1 MKGSD
6 DMIKM
11 ADKWLRAILAGFMIG
26 AGGTLFLSVEN
37 RYMGSFL
44 FGIGLFTI
52 LVFKLSLFTGK
63 VGYAVQQ
70 KPSYLVDLAIIWA
83 GNLIGTVGVGL
94 MMLQTR
100 SAAALTEKAAAIC
113 QTKLDDNLVSIFVLA
128 IFCGVMMFLAA
139 DNFKKAE
146 NAMQKEFGF
155 PAAENF
161 IIYIF
166 GNIILV
172 AVYLIVWVSYFK
184 KANKAKAVILTVVP
198 VMVFILC
205 GFEHCV
211 ANMFYF
217 TIAEMWSAKS
227 FGYLLVMS
235 LGNSVGAFIFPLCEK
250 VFKKA
255 E

>member
-1 MKGSD
+1 MQ
-6 DMIKM
+6 KM

-70 KPSYLVDLAIIWA
+70 KPAYLVDLAIIWA

-113 QTKLDDNLVSIFVLA
+113 NTKLDDGLVSIFVLS

-146 NAMQKEFGF
+146 NAMQKNIG
-155 PAAENF
+155 
-161 IIYIF
+161 IF
-166 GNIILV
+166 L
-172 AVYLIVWVSYFK
+172 
-184 KANKAKAVILTVVP
+184 P

-217 TIAEMWSAKS
+217 TVAQAWSEKAVV
-227 FGYLLVMS
+227 YLLVMS

-250 VFKKA
+250 VFQKA
-255 E
+255 AQ